1 MTLTTETPS
10 AATRVELL
18 RLMVMARQLDA
29 VIASVNPHFHCSYGE
44 EAVPV
49 GCFKALRPTDISM
62 SHYRS
67 GLLTSMVRGVDL
79 RRLIAGALGKVT
91 GPGRGRSRAALMGD
105 VGPNHFA
112 MFSGTLGP
120 TLGLAAGAAL
130 AAKLEGNGRVAV
142 VTFGDGT
149 VNSGLFHESMNLAG
163 MLRLPV
169 VFVCQDN
176 QYAIT
181 MKAEVAISG
190 SILQRGSGY
199 GMPAVEVDGND
210 AVAVFSAVLAAT
222 NRARVGEGPSFI
234 HALSYRLGGHWATDP
249 AAYRS
254 EDEVRYWATRE
265 PISRL
270 AKSLVAE
277 GVIGPTALQE
287 MEDRELSE
295 AKAAL
300 ALAEA
305 DPWPGAEVIEG
316 DAYAPSHYAH
326 VGSNNG

>member
-1 MTLTTETPS
+1 MTDETPS
-10 AATRVELL
+10 ASTRVKLL
-18 RLMVMARQLDA
+18 RLMVMARQVDR
-29 VIASVNPHFHCSYGE
+29 VIGMALPRWWPSYGE

-49 GCFKALRPTDISM
+49 GCFMGLCPTDVGV

-67 GLLTSMVRGVDL
+67 ALIASLVRGADL
-79 RRLIAGALGKVT
+79 RPLIAGLLGKVT
-91 GPGRGRSRAALMGD
+91 GPGRGRSHGLENFGS
-105 VGPNHFA
+105 NHFS
-112 MFSGTLGP
+112 MFCGTLGLSIGYA
-120 TLGLAAGAAL
+120 TGAAL
-130 AAKLEGNGRVAV
+130 AAKLEGSSRVAV

-149 VNSGLFHESMNLAG
+149 INTGLFPESMNLAC
-163 MLRLPV
+163 MLRLPI
-169 VFVCQDN
+169 VFVCQNN
-176 QYAIT
+176 QYSIT
-181 MKAEVAISG
+181 MKREAVVPG

-210 AVAVFSAVLAAT
+210 AVGVFSEVSAAIR
-222 NRARVGEGPSFI
+222 RARGGDGPTFI
-234 HALSYRLGGHWATDP
+234 HALTYRLGGHWTSDP

-254 EDEVRYWATRE
+254 EEEVRYWATRE

-277 GVIGPTALQE
+277 GVIGPTAVQE

-305 DPWPGAEVIEG
+305 DPWPGAEEIEG
-316 DAYAPSHYAH
+316 DAYAPSNYAQ
-326 VGSNNG
+326 VGSSNG